1 MNRKLVKLLI
11 AITSAFL
18 CLTGCRRNTAEPI
31 ILPTVDDICSINIE
45 LIDGRQMSY
54 ENSES
59 IKQIISAISIGKAT
73 NKESVQDF
81 PSEDEYGTINIESN
95 DGTTT
100 VFYYVNSGK
109 YFVEQPYQGIYE
121 AVGNLENSLINVK

>member
-59 IKQIISAISIGKAT
+59 IKQIISDISIGKAT

>member
-1 MNRKLVKLLI
+1 
-11 AITSAFL
+11 
-18 CLTGCRRNTAEPI
+18 
-31 ILPTVDDICSINIE
+31 
-45 LIDGRQMSY
+45 MSY

>member
-45 LIDGRQMSY
+45 LIDGGQMSY
-54 ENSES
+54 VNSES
-59 IKQIISAISIGKAT
+59 IKQIISDISIGKAT

>member
-121 AVGNLENSLINVK
+121 AVDNLENSLINVK

>member
-100 VFYYVNSGK
+100 VFYYVNRGK

>member
-100 VFYYVNSGK
+100 VFIMLIAENTLWNSHIK
-109 YFVEQPYQGIYE
+109 VFTKQWATLKIP
-121 AVGNLENSLINVK
+121 S